1 MLARTSLK
9 GTVLIGSC
17 RAAEW
22 VPGGVLGGLETREVE
37 GTMNAY
43 WNGSSTYELDD
54 GIWIRR
60 CSELYDTKPRDRI
73 EDAVRSRCR

>member
-1 MLARTSLK
+1 MEEGVQVGSGGKSGPCMLARTSLK
-9 GTVLIGSC
+9 GTVLFGSC
-17 RAAEW
+17 RGAEW

-43 WNGSSTYELDD
+43 WNGSSTHELDD

-60 CSELYDTKPRDRI
+60 CREL
-73 EDAVRSRCR
+73 